1 MNSIYNYL
9 QNLILINI
17 LIKFN
22 NNYYEENF
30 DFKKNK

>member
-30 DFKKNK
+30 DF